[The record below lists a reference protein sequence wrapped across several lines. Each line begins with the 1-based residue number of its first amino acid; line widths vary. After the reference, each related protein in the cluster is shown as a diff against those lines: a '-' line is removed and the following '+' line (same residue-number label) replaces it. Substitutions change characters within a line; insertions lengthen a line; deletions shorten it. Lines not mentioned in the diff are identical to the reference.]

1 MNQKR
6 RKKLREIKDDLEQIN
21 GQLMLILDEE
31 QDSLDNWPESLEG
44 TERYRES
51 EDACDA
57 LSDAVETIRETSE
70 IIENVITGNL

>member
-6 RKKLREIKDDLEQIN
+6 RKKLREIRNDLEQIN

-44 TERYRES
+44 TDRYKES
-51 EDACDA
+51 EDACDV
-57 LSDAVETIRETSE
+57 LYDIVEAIRETSDM
-70 IIENVITGNL
+70 IENVITGNL